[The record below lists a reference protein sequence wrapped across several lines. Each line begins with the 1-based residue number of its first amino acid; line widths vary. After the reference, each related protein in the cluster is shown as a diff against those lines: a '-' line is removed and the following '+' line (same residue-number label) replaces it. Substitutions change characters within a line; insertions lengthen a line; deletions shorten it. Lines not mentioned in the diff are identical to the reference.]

1 MQNLN
6 SEVRDALTIDMVVD
20 ITTTGRKTGQSRRI
34 EIWAHNLDGQL
45 LLSASP
51 GRRSWYANLVQ
62 TPEITLHLKADVK
75 ADIAVSARPIVDETE
90 RRDVLT
96 RLNAASAFR
105 QSQNMVIEDWVK
117 NSCLVELSVT

>member
-6 SEVRDALTIDMVVD
+6 SEIRDALTIDMVVD

-45 LLSASP
+45 LLSALP
-51 GRRSWYANLVQ
+51 GRRSWYANLVH

-75 ADIAVSARPIVDETE
+75 ADLAVSARPILDETE

-105 QSQNMVIEDWVK
+105 QSQNMVIQDWVQ
-117 NSCLVELSVT
+117 NSCLVELSIK

>member
-1 MQNLN
+1 MQNSN
-6 SEVRDALTIDMVVD
+6 SEFRDTLTIDMVVD

-51 GRRSWYANLVQ
+51 GRRSWCANLVH
-62 TPEITLHLKADVK
+62 TPEITLHLKTDVK
-75 ADIAVSARPIVDETE
+75 VDLAVSARPILDETE
-90 RRDVLT
+90 RRDVLS

-105 QSQNMVIEDWVK
+105 QSQNMVIEDWVQ
-117 NSCLVELSVT
+117 NSCLVELSIK

>member
-6 SEVRDALTIDMVVD
+6 AEVRDSLTIDMVVD

-75 ADIAVSARPIVDETE
+75 ADLAVSARPILDETE

-105 QSQNMVIEDWVK
+105 QSQNMVIEDWVQ
-117 NSCLVELSVT
+117 NSCLVELSVN